1 MNQNSSP
8 LYRIFGGPQN
18 RGFRVMWLLEELE
31 QNYEVINLDLF
42 KLEHYSEEYL
52 KINPKKK
59 VPTLVYDE
67 HVLSESFAIMLHLCE
82 QHSDKEL
89 IPLDTSNRMKAFEWL
104 AFFMT
109 EIEASLWVFAKHTF
123 AYPPKRRVE
132 GILKTAQ
139 FEVKRAFAQLSYF
152 LQEKKKSRAVESTT
166 SNVEATPLWILDQF
180 GLVDLC
186 AGYLLIWSQTR
197 GMDLDDETL
206 QSYFKQIQT
215 RPAYVNAQN
224 KSCLSWNEYLQSQS

>member
-8 LYRIFGGPQN
+8 LYQVFGGPQN
-18 RGFRVMWLLEELE
+18 RGFRIMWLLEELE

-52 KINPKKK
+52 KINPKRK
-59 VPTLVYDE
+59 VPTLVYDQ

-82 QHSDKEL
+82 QHSEKEL
-89 IPLDTSNRMKAFEWL
+89 IPLDSSNRMKAFEWL

-109 EIEASLWVFAKHTF
+109 EIEASLWVYAKHTF

-132 GILKTAQ
+132 GILKTAH
-139 FEVKRAFAQLSYF
+139 FEVKRAFTQLSHY
-152 LQEKKKSRAVESTT
+152 LQEKNKAQAVESST
-166 SNVEATPLWILDQF
+166 SNTELTPFWILDRF

-186 AGYLLIWSQTR
+186 AGYLLMWSQHR
-197 GMDLDDETL
+197 GMELDDDTL
-206 QSYFKQIQT
+206 KTYLHQIQA
-215 RPAYVNAQN
+215 RSAYKNVQG
-224 KSCLSWNEYLQSQS
+224 KSCLSWNDYLDSYS

>member
-1 MNQNSSP
+1 MNQNSSS

-18 RGFRVMWLLEELE
+18 RGFRIMWLLEELE
-31 QNYEVINLDLF
+31 QNYEVINLNLF

-59 VPTLVYDE
+59 VPTLTYDD

-89 IPLDTSNRMKAFEWL
+89 IPLDSAKRMKAFEWL

-109 EIEASLWVFAKHTF
+109 EIEASLWVYAKHSF

-132 GILKTAQ
+132 EILKTAH
-139 FEVKRAFAQLSYF
+139 FEVQRAFTQLSHF
-152 LQEKKKSRAVESTT
+152 LQEKEQSSA
-166 SNVEATPLWILDQF
+166 NQPIWILDRF
-180 GLVDLC
+180 SLADVC
-186 AGYLLIWSQTR
+186 AGYLLSWSHAR
-197 GMDLDDETL
+197 GMELDNPYLHT
-206 QSYFKQIQT
+206 YFKQIQD
-215 RPAYVNAQN
+215 RPAYIRA
-224 KSCLSWNEYLQSQS
+224 KDKACISWSDYLNSHS